1 VLVDTHVH
9 VISPD
14 LARFPLK
21 PPGVNTGPWW
31 ETHPCSA
38 DLLRLL
44 MDDAGVDR
52 AVLVQPMGAY
62 SYDNSYA
69 ADAAASHPDR
79 LTSACIVDM
88 EGDDPVGALTYWVT
102 ERGMAGIRLFTLTDP
117 SATGSTS
124 PARSR
129 CGSGPQSWASV

>member
-1 VLVDTHVH
+1 MLVDTHVH
-9 VISPD
+9 VISDDASRYPLQPARLPGAWYREAPVTVEEL
-14 LARFPLK
+14 LA
-21 PPGVNTGPWW
+21 
-31 ETHPCSA
+31 
-38 DLLRLL
+38 L

-79 LTSACIVDM
+79 LTS
-88 EGDDPVGALTYWVT
+88 
-102 ERGMAGIRLFTLTDP
+102 
-117 SATGSTS
+117 